1 MGNCLTPKAKSKE
14 EVMSVLKSKYP
25 ERVESTIALKKAE
38 QMSKTECMHGAQP
51 AVARKKNA
59 TKEIRRLYKVN
70 DHLLGSGSFGK
81 VYLG

>member
-1 MGNCLTPKAKSKE
+1 MGNCLAPKTKSKE
-14 EVMSVLKSKYP
+14 DMMSVLKSKYP
-25 ERVESTIALKKAE
+25 ERAESTIAIKKTADGE
-38 QMSKTECMHGAQP
+38 GCAHGAQP
-51 AVARKKNA
+51 AVVRKKNA